1 MSGLRLT
8 GWMLVS
14 MALPGPASLAASPAP
29 DLVGG
34 REVRTGDSRILMVWG
49 TGATLLWSEDGRT
62 WHAARPRA
70 SADLAQLAAN
80 EDGSVIVAVGAHG
93 TLLRSTDAGRN
104 WSARRAPSP
113 DVNLLTVTWAGNR
126 VWVAAGS
133 GGQIWRSLDDARNWK
148 AVKSPLAASLR
159 TVSFDPVTGRVLLG
173 GDEGIAGYSQDGGET
188 WQVTLLDMPEP
199 ATSIT
204 SIQRFGELLLATSAR
219 GRFLLSGNGANS
231 WDLLQSISPAD
242 MTGAA
247 HHAASGLLLLTADNG
262 DVVRSRDGGQSWEVG
277 ETVLDGDR
285 ITLRALQFDERTNTF
300 VALAPG
306 GFIVRSPDGEQWDRM
321 PHPLRGEPRGLL
333 VDARGAL
340 IVYGADGL
348 IASAA
353 GFDAGWTYF
362 PINPHSLP

>member
-8 GWMLVS
+8 GWMLAI
-14 MALPGPASLAASPAP
+14 ALPGSASLAAGPPP

-34 REVRTGDSRILMVWG
+34 REVRIGDSRVLMVWG
-49 TGATLLWSEDGRT
+49 TGATLLWSDDGRV
-62 WHAARPRA
+62 WHPARTRA

-80 EDGSVIVAVGAHG
+80 DDGSVIVVVGAHG

-126 VWVAAGS
+126 VWVAAGT

-148 AVKSPLAASLR
+148 AVKSPLTASLR
-159 TVSFDPVTGRVLLG
+159 TLSHDPVTGRVLLG
-173 GDEGIAGYSQDGGET
+173 GDGGIAGYSQDQGET

-242 MTGAA
+242 ITGAA
-247 HHAASGLLLLTADNG
+247 RHAASGLFLLTAGNG
-262 DVVRSRDGGQSWEVG
+262 DAVRSRDGGQSWEVG
-277 ETVLDGDR
+277 ETVLDSER
-285 ITLRALQFDERTNTF
+285 IILRALQFERRTNTF
-300 VALAPG
+300 LALAPG
-306 GFIVRSPDGEQWDRM
+306 GVIVRSPDGEQWERM
-321 PHPLRGEPRGLL
+321 PQPLRGEPRGLL
-333 VDARGAL
+333 VDSRGTL
-340 IVYGADGL
+340 IAYGADGL
-348 IASAA
+348 IASSA
-353 GFDAGWTYF
+353 GFDARWTHF
-362 PINPHSLP
+362 PINPHSLQ